1 MEFECCN
8 CDCVFKEETDRN
20 RYFKEEFDNKIWTYE
35 KTVCPNC
42 GNDVFAF
49 ISWSRFMNL

>member
-1 MEFECCN
+1 MEYECCN

-49 ISWSRFMNL
+49 ISWTRL